1 MKPSNQK
8 VLEGYFS
15 EIYPISGEPKFIP
28 AVLQH
33 KRTESHADSPR
44 HRLLIKKVS
53 KVSILSTTRK
63 IDKAEVSTLEKLI
76 PVYQNSLTTLTTNQK
91 QLTANFISNVSRDLF
106 RLKDN
111 LPGPADYDHSSLMD
125 LSRLSLGNSKQQQ
138 QSSQNKISFGTGNDR
153 STVFINRDLACPF

>member
-1 MKPSNQK
+1 LKPSNQK
-8 VLEGYFS
+8 VLESYFS

-63 IDKAEVSTLEKLI
+63 IDKAEVSTHEKLI
-76 PVYQNSLTTLTTNQK
+76 PVYQNSLTAHTANQK
-91 QLTANFISNVSRDLF
+91 QLTANFSSNVSRDLF
-106 RLKDN
+106 HLKDN
-111 LPGPADYDHSSLMD
+111 HPGPADYDHSNLME
-125 LSRLSLGNSKQQQ
+125 LSRLSQSNAKQHH
-138 QSSQNKISFGTGNDR
+138 
-153 STVFINRDLACPF
+153 